1 MALTE
6 SVVCQHSTF
15 RNEDWSVATDQ
26 PAHPYS
32 RLIVRVAGS
41 MGKYAS
47 VEAPDLFFAPVVRSW
62 SRFGGRGQA
71 KRDAHW
77 YDAHWRADPI
87 VAPLKA
93 CYVSFRHIE
102 SSDATIN
109 EVQPTKTEPVGAL
122 PAVEQLKAAELFFKA
137 KIEKYSSK
145 KHLEKL
151 KKERISVQSLG
162 DLYLAAKAKERED
175 GIEG

>member
-15 RNEDWSVATDQ
+15 RNEDWSVADQ
-26 PAHPYS
+26 PG
-32 RLIVRVAGS
+32 RLIVRVHGQIRICRS
-41 MGKYAS
+41 S
-47 VEAPDLFFAPVVRSW
+47 LCTRSW

-93 CYVSFRHIE
+93 CYMSFRHIE

-151 KKERISVQSLG
+151 KKERISVQSWG
-162 DLYLAAKAKERED
+162 ICIWQQRPRED